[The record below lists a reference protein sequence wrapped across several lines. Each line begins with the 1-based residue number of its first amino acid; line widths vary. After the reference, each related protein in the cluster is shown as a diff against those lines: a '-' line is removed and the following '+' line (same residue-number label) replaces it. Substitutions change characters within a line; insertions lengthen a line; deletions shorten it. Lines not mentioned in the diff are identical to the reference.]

1 MKKLSWLA
9 AVSALLIG
17 SSVFVSCGGSDSDGG
32 SDPVLDKITVDVS
45 AAKTVFAVGDAFSA
59 EGLSVKAVMSD
70 KTKKSLSADEYT
82 VALAAANLDENDKII
97 RATGNGHSEEAVV
110 TVTYEEKTA
119 TYNVTVSDVVTKL
132 ALDATGAKTEYE
144 LNEEF
149 DVTGITVKAFYGED
163 DAVGEDVTESATFTA
178 TVKDDGGNDG
188 AEEEAFGAEAIYDQV
203 DFDRIDGI
211 EEATDTEGCYYIVTE
226 DETGGAVYTFL
237 AGENLSGAVYMQ
249 VSNAIEYIGTSSEGS
264 CDSLYFYAPRTLYQ
278 VIKEK
283 PAFGILNA
291 ENFSELYSRLSAVVM
306 TDQVYGNDSIKGR
319 VDSGKGGL
327 LYLSMPYLPG
337 FKAYVDGEECDITDY
352 LDGIGIDLSEGTH
365 DIELRYIPKGIWAGS
380 LSSKSLSPAEM
391 ADNTGILSG
400 LALGGI
406 EPLRVSDHLI
416 GAAAVS
422 GFLLILYLAT
432 KGRGIGGGDI
442 KLMAAAGL
450 FLGWKNCIL
459 AFVIGC
465 VLGSVIHLIR
475 MKVSKQ
481 DHVLAFGPYLAA
493 GIFIASL
500 WGEKIVNLY
509 LSYF

>member
-178 TVKDDGGNDG
+178 TVKDDEGNDVEFTTEEPG
-188 AEEEAFGAEAIYDQV
+188 TFAVTLTAEY
-203 DFDRIDGI
+203 
-211 EEATDTEGCYYIVTE
+211 
-226 DETGGAVYTFL
+226 
-237 AGENLSGAVYMQ
+237 AGV
-249 VSNAIEYIGTSSEGS
+249 
-264 CDSLYFYAPRTLYQ
+264 
-278 VIKEK
+278 
-283 PAFGILNA
+283 
-291 ENFSELYSRLSAVVM
+291 
-306 TDQVYGNDSIKGR
+306 
-319 VDSGKGGL
+319 
-327 LYLSMPYLPG
+327 
-337 FKAYVDGEECDITDY
+337 
-352 LDGIGIDLSEGTH
+352 
-365 DIELRYIPKGIWAGS
+365 
-380 LSSKSLSPAEM
+380 SPAISSAACPEFSSGRSP
-391 ADNTGILSG
+391 AD
-400 LALGGI
+400 
-406 EPLRVSDHLI
+406 
-416 GAAAVS
+416 
-422 GFLLILYLAT
+422 
-432 KGRGIGGGDI
+432 
-442 KLMAAAGL
+442 
-450 FLGWKNCIL
+450 
-459 AFVIGC
+459 AFVRISS
-465 VLGSVIHLIR
+465 VPIPGS
-475 MKVSKQ
+475 
-481 DHVLAFGPYLAA
+481 
-493 GIFIASL
+493 
-500 WGEKIVNLY
+500 
-509 LSYF
+509 